1 MEDVVAAVAEAR
13 EQPVPDPGRAGRGTA
28 GRLGGSGEGKQEQH
42 DQQSTDSHA
51 ANPTAGAGIRAGRV
65 GSEPR
70 QVTIDTPRLDEMRL
84 HFSAKLVEPPTAMFI
99 PRMNTLVPSPL

>member
-1 MEDVVAAVAEAR
+1 MEDVVAAVAELR
-13 EQPVPDPGRAGRGTA
+13 EQPVADPGRAGRGTA
-28 GRLGGSGEGKQEQH
+28 GCLGGSGEGKQEQH
-42 DQQSTDSHA
+42 DA
-51 ANPTAGAGIRAGRV
+51 AVHGFACREPYGRRGIRAGRV